1 MVQIRVAPL
10 ASDQS
15 NMLDVNA
22 VFIVLWS
29 NDEKGLLLGD
39 GLHLDQHVFE
49 EAVNKKSQSVLEG
62 GINGVEGGGFDTSLE
77 LIVAG
82 VISRNADPELLCS
95 EAITVSSSK
104 ST

>member
-49 EAVNKKSQSVLEG
+49 E
-62 GINGVEGGGFDTSLE
+62 
-77 LIVAG
+77 G